1 MRLTKNHDIAL
12 ALGESKS
19 ADQILV
25 GFALETDNERKNA
38 IDKIQRKNFDAIVLN
53 SLADKGA
60 GFATVTN
67 KVTIIDRKG
76 EEKAYELKSKSDVAN
91 DIIDYI
97 SNKFFSD

>member
-1 MRLTKNHDIAL
+1 M
-12 ALGESKS
+12 
-19 ADQILV
+19 
-25 GFALETDNERKNA
+25 
-38 IDKIQRKNFDAIVLN
+38 LN